1 MLLLFLQKIVFL
13 KNIDGARLL
22 SRNYMMNKKLKNI
35 FFYAVLSVFIV
46 ACDDTVTYS
55 EMKEK
60 EIKTIKE
67 YIKEQGINIIT
78 FQDFIANDTVTDVTR
93 NEYVEIDGVYMQIVH
108 NPKDADDARRIED
121 GDTRNILVRYTEY
134 NIQADDTISSNKY
147 YSVPDEMRVTNTS
160 GTFSATFT
168 SGIMKEQYSSSYV
181 PAGWLV
187 PFNYLWFTRR
197 QSQLARVNLIVPHT
211 KGTSNAT
218 TYVYPCLY
226 QITYQPENLYDY
238 DEGNNE

>member
-1 MLLLFLQKIVFL
+1 M
-13 KNIDGARLL
+13 KN
-22 SRNYMMNKKLKNI
+22 KLKNI
-35 FFYAVLSVFIV
+35 FFYSLLLVFIV

-67 YIKEQGINIIT
+67 YIKEQEINVIT
-78 FQDFIANDTVTDVTR
+78 FQEFKENKYVTDVAR
-93 NEYVEIDGVYMQIVH
+93 NEYVEIDGVYMQIVN
-108 NPKDADDARRIED
+108 NPSNASDARKIDD
-121 GDTRNILVRYTEY
+121 GDTRNMLVRYLEY
-134 NIQADDTISSNKY
+134 NIQDGDTLSSNKY
-147 YSVPDEMRVTNTS
+147 YSAPDEMRVTNTS

-168 SGIMKEQYSSSYV
+168 SGMMKDVYSSSYV

-187 PFNYLWFTRR
+187 PFSYLWFTRH
-197 QSQLARVNLIVPHT
+197 QSQLAKVNLIVPHT

-218 TYVYPCLY
+218 TYVYPCFY

-238 DEGNNE
+238 DKE